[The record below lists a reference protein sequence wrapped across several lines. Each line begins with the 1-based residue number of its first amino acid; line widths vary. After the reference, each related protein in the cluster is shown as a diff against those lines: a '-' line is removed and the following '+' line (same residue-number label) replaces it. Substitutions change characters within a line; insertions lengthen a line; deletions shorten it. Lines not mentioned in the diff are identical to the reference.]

1 MVFISQEPSQVYPL
15 NSPDKFYTF
24 FITNIN
30 KYK

>member
-24 FITNIN
+24 YYYQ
-30 KYK
+30 YK